1 MRYALEGQVA
11 GQWVEID
18 SPPWSDYLLEAYENM
33 PPSLQTI
40 FRVVKI
46 EETRSVVKSG

>member
-1 MRYALEGQVA
+1 MRYALEGQIA
-11 GQWVEID
+11 GQWLEID
-18 SPPWSDYLLEAYENM
+18 SPPWNDYLLEAYDNM
-33 PPSLQTI
+33 PPSLQQL